1 MSDVYYSLIVDD
13 DDGSSDGDEG
23 VGEGVLDT
31 QWIRDYENDILFSE
45 YELFLKS
52 DITRISFR
60 FIYLDRDKKCVEF
73 VIPMEGLYPLQ
84 HVNQISQSEIFQI
97 IQRNQ
102 TPAVMNG
109 RKKKYYNFH
118 SLLLYNL
125 TSHIGKK
132 HENQKHRLSNVAP
145 YGSLHCQS
153 EDDNV
158 IRSVAEYI
166 SSETEEDVGD
176 FGGIIEYT
184 NILSFDII
192 YFKPVIEMF
201 HELVGFTVVLYED

>member
-1 MSDVYYSLIVDD
+1 MADVYYSLIVDD
-13 DDGSSDGDEG
+13 DDDGGDGGDDGGDDGGGGDGGGDGDG
-23 VGEGVLDT
+23 DDGGDDGGDGGLDT
-31 QWIRDYENDILFSE
+31 QWITAYENDILLSE
-45 YELFLKS
+45 YQLFLKS

-118 SLLLYNL
+118 SLLLYNFQL
-125 TSHIGKK
+125 D
-132 HENQKHRLSNVAP
+132 
-145 YGSLHCQS
+145 
-153 EDDNV
+153 DDNV

>member
-1 MSDVYYSLIVDD
+1 MADVYYSLIVDD
-13 DDGSSDGDEG
+13 DDDDDDDDECWGGDGDG
-23 VGEGVLDT
+23 DGDGGGGGLDT
-31 QWIRDYENDILFSE
+31 QWITAYENDILLSE
-45 YELFLKS
+45 YQLFLKS
-52 DITRISFR
+52 DITRISFQ
-60 FIYLDRDKKCVEF
+60 FIYLDRHKKCVEF
-73 VIPMEGLYPLQ
+73 VIPMAGLYPLQ

-102 TPAVMNG
+102 TPTTVMNG
-109 RKKKYYNFH
+109 GKKKYYNFQ
-118 SLLLYNL
+118 SLLLYNFQL
-125 TSHIGKK
+125 
-132 HENQKHRLSNVAP
+132 
-145 YGSLHCQS
+145 

-166 SSETEEDVGD
+166 SSEAEDVGD

-192 YFKPVIEMF
+192 YFKPMIEMF

>member
-1 MSDVYYSLIVDD
+1 MADLYYSLIVDD
-13 DDGSSDGDEG
+13 DDGGDDDGDDG
-23 VGEGVLDT
+23 CGDGDGGLDT
-31 QWIRDYENDILFSE
+31 QWITAYENDILLSE
-45 YELFLKS
+45 YRLFLKS

-60 FIYLDRDKKCVEF
+60 FIYLDRDKKCVKF
-73 VIPMEGLYPLQ
+73 VIPMAGLYSLQ

-102 TPAVMNG
+102 TPTTVMNG
-109 RKKKYYNFH
+109 GGGGGGSGGKKKYYNFH
-118 SLLLYNL
+118 SLLLYQFQL
-125 TSHIGKK
+125 
-132 HENQKHRLSNVAP
+132 
-145 YGSLHCQS
+145 

-166 SSETEEDVGD
+166 SSETGCD

-184 NILSFDII
+184 NLLSFDTI
-192 YFKPVIEMF
+192 YFKPMIEMF

>member
-1 MSDVYYSLIVDD
+1 MADVYYSLIVDD
-13 DDGSSDGDEG
+13 DDDDDDECWGGDGDG
-23 VGEGVLDT
+23 GGGGLDT
-31 QWIRDYENDILFSE
+31 QWITAYENDILLSE
-45 YELFLKS
+45 YQLFLKS
-52 DITRISFR
+52 DITRISFQ
-60 FIYLDRDKKCVEF
+60 FIYLDCHKKCVEF
-73 VIPMEGLYPLQ
+73 VIPMAGLYPLQ

-102 TPAVMNG
+102 TPTTVMNG
-109 RKKKYYNFH
+109 GKKKYYNFQ
-118 SLLLYNL
+118 SLLLYNFQL
-125 TSHIGKK
+125 
-132 HENQKHRLSNVAP
+132 
-145 YGSLHCQS
+145 

-166 SSETEEDVGD
+166 SSEAEDVGD

-192 YFKPVIEMF
+192 YFKPMIEMF

>member
-1 MSDVYYSLIVDD
+1 MADVYYSLIVDD
-13 DDGSSDGDEG
+13 DDDDSGDGDG
-23 VGEGVLDT
+23 GDGDGGDGGDGGGGLDT
-31 QWIRDYENDILFSE
+31 QWITAYENDILLSE
-45 YELFLKS
+45 YQLFLKS

-73 VIPMEGLYPLQ
+73 VIPMAGLYPLQ

-102 TPAVMNG
+102 TPPAVMNG
-109 RKKKYYNFH
+109 GKKKYYNFH
-118 SLLLYNL
+118 SLLLYNFQL
-125 TSHIGKK
+125 
-132 HENQKHRLSNVAP
+132 
-145 YGSLHCQS
+145 

-166 SSETEEDVGD
+166 SSETENVGD

-192 YFKPVIEMF
+192 YFKPMIEMF
-201 HELVGFTVVLYED
+201 HDLVGFTVVLYED

>member
-1 MSDVYYSLIVDD
+1 MADVYYSLIVDD
-13 DDGSSDGDEG
+13 DDDDDDGGDGGDGGDDGGGGGGGGGGDDGDG
-23 VGEGVLDT
+23 GGDGGLDT
-31 QWIRDYENDILFSE
+31 QWITAYENDILLSE
-45 YELFLKS
+45 YQLFLKS

-118 SLLLYNL
+118 SLLLYNFQL
-125 TSHIGKK
+125 D
-132 HENQKHRLSNVAP
+132 
-145 YGSLHCQS
+145 
-153 EDDNV
+153 DDNV

>member
-1 MSDVYYSLIVDD
+1 MADVYYSLIVDD
-13 DDGSSDGDEG
+13 DDDDGGDGGGDGDG
-23 VGEGVLDT
+23 DDGGDDGGDGGLDT
-31 QWIRDYENDILFSE
+31 QWITAYENDILLSE
-45 YELFLKS
+45 YQLFLKS

-118 SLLLYNL
+118 SLLLYNFQL
-125 TSHIGKK
+125 
-132 HENQKHRLSNVAP
+132 
-145 YGSLHCQS
+145 

>member
-1 MSDVYYSLIVDD
+1 MADVYYSLIVDD
-13 DDGSSDGDEG
+13 DDDDDDGGDG
-23 VGEGVLDT
+23 GDGGGDDGGDDGGLDT
-31 QWIRDYENDILFSE
+31 QWITAYENDILLSE
-45 YELFLKS
+45 YQLFLKS

-73 VIPMEGLYPLQ
+73 VIPMAGLYPLQ

-118 SLLLYNL
+118 SLLLYNFQL
-125 TSHIGKK
+125 
-132 HENQKHRLSNVAP
+132 
-145 YGSLHCQS
+145 